1 MGSISVL
8 IVRYAHLARAAAVFL
23 LTGTFAGCTS
33 YLIEREGKPWPGH
46 YDDCPVMYRMTRLE
60 VASLSWALSGDLKPS
75 DACLAHYYP
84 KAARDATYKTAN
96 QWLTPLYLLSFPI
109 DASVDTVILPFTAPA
124 AIFSD

>member
-1 MGSISVL
+1 
-8 IVRYAHLARAAAVFL
+8 
-23 LTGTFAGCTS
+23 
-33 YLIEREGKPWPGH
+33 
-46 YDDCPVMYRMTRLE
+46 MYRMTRLE
-60 VASLSWALSGDLKPS
+60 VASLSWALSGELMPS

-84 KAARDATYKTAN
+84 KATRDATYKTAN